1 MTVRITI
8 AATGDVHS
16 PRYLRQ
22 FVEAVDRH
30 GGRADL
36 VLLAGDM
43 VLKGD
48 HGEFARVLEFVER
61 LGSPIVAVFGNEEF
75 DESKPALIEGYGDRV
90 TWLDDQAVEV
100 EVADTRVWI
109 VGSRGSLRR
118 PTTWQRKHVPG
129 IEEIYRRRVELIDE
143 LLAKA
148 GDRPSILLTHY
159 APTFRTLVGE
169 NRRIWPMLGNPAL
182 ERVIKRRRPAL
193 VVHGHAHRGAKRADV
208 SGIPV
213 YNVSLPVWW
222 EIVRIELSPPSSGL
236 EQFF

>member
-1 MTVRITI
+1 MTVKITI
-8 AATGDVHS
+8 AATVDVHS

-30 GGRADL
+30 RERADL

-48 HGEFARVLEFVER
+48 HREFARVLELVER

-75 DESKPALIEGYGDRV
+75 DDSKPALIEGYGDRV

-193 VVHGHAHRGAKRADV
+193 VVHGHAHHGIKRADI
-208 SGIPV
+208 SGVPV

-222 EIVRIELSPPSSGL
+222 EIVRIELRPHPGGL